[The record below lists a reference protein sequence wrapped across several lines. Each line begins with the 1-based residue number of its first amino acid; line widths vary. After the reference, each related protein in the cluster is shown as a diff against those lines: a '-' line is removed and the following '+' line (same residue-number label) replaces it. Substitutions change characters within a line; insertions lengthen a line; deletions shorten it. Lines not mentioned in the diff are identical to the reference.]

1 MQPMQDNVAISAT
14 DLEREVHALM
24 HSGKLREAAAACDRL
39 NHQFPDQVSGWFTAS
54 QLALQ
59 VNEPQIA
66 VRAIDRALAL
76 SPGQPELLLQKVTC
90 LGAADAV
97 GEARVLAERLGGH
110 LFANSNHASACGLA
124 MSRLG
129 LHEMAKAQ
137 FARAV
142 DLEPGNSGHYYNL
155 ATTLRFL
162 GELDAAAASLNRAI
176 ELNPDDA
183 EAHYLRSGLRTQST
197 EQNHIEEL
205 NAAIERATDDRGRV
219 RLGFTL
225 AKEYEDIGENGKSF
239 TSLSQAAALRRN
251 GMQYQP
257 ERELETMQSIRD
269 TFDADR
275 LSQGGG
281 HTNAA
286 PIFVIGMPRTGT
298 TLVDRI
304 LDSHSVVTSAG
315 ELQAFSIELQKQC
328 QQLFESPP
336 QSPSELVRMSA
347 QIDFEALGEA
357 YINATR
363 GVAGDGAHF
372 VDKLP
377 FNFLYA
383 GLIHLAL
390 PKAKIVLLQRDPM
403 DTCYAVYKTL
413 FDAAYPFSYD
423 LEELANY
430 FVAYHQ
436 LVEHWFECLPGRIHT
451 VRYEELV
458 SDSQPVIENLLDYCG
473 LSYEESCLRFYE
485 NREASTT
492 ASASQVRSA
501 MHTRSIGNWKN
512 YTQQLQTI
520 YDILAQAGVIDANE
534 TQ

>member
-1 MQPMQDNVAISAT
+1 MQDNAATSAT
-14 DLEREVHALM
+14 DLEREVQALM
-24 HSGKLREAAAACDRL
+24 QSGKLREAAAVCDRL
-39 NHQFPDQVSGWFTAS
+39 NHQFPDHISGWFTAS

-66 VRAIDRALAL
+66 VRAIDRALTL
-76 SPGQPELLLQKVTC
+76 SPGQPELLLQKVRC
-90 LGAADAV
+90 LGAAGDV
-97 GEARVLAERLGGH
+97 DEARKLAERLSEH
-110 LFANSNHASACGLA
+110 QFASSKHASGCGLA
-124 MSRLG
+124 MSQLG
-129 LHEMAKAQ
+129 LHEMAKNQ
-137 FARAV
+137 FVRAV
-142 DLEPGNSGHYYNL
+142 DLEPGNPGHHYNL

-162 GELDAAAASLNRAI
+162 GDLDAAAASLDRTLG
-176 ELNPDDA
+176 LNPDDA
-183 EAHYLRSGLRTQST
+183 EAHYLRSGLVTQSA
-197 EQNHIEEL
+197 ERNHVDEL
-205 NAAIERATDDRGRV
+205 SAAIERAEDDRDRV
-219 RLGFTL
+219 RLGFAL
-225 AKEYEDIGENGKSF
+225 AKEYEDLGEYENSF
-239 TSLSQAAALRRN
+239 TSLSQAAAVRRK
-251 GMQYQP
+251 GTQYRP

-275 LSQGGG
+275 MTQGGG
-281 HTNAA
+281 HVNAA

-304 LDSHSVVTSAG
+304 LSSHSVVSSAG

-328 QQLFESPP
+328 QRKFETPP
-336 QSPSELVRMSA
+336 QSPADLVRMSA
-347 QIDFEALGEA
+347 QIDFEALGES
-357 YINATR
+357 YINSTR
-363 GVAGDGAHF
+363 GVAGEGAHF

-390 PKAKIVLLQRDPM
+390 PKAKIVLLRRDPM

-413 FDAAYPFSYD
+413 FEAAYPFSYD

-430 FVAYHQ
+430 FVAYHG
-436 LVEHWFECLPGRIHT
+436 LVKHWLACLPGRIHV

-458 SDSQPVIENLLDYCG
+458 SESRPVIENLLDHCG
-473 LSYEESCLRFYE
+473 LSFEDACLRFYE

-492 ASASQVRSA
+492 ASASQVRSD

-512 YTQQLQTI
+512 YARQLQPVH
-520 YDILAQAGVIDANE
+520 DILTQAGVIDANQ